1 MQGDAG
7 NDAEEAMRG
16 VLSTT
21 GQQRVAARAGKAV
34 HGKLARLCSAVCNGC
49 GILWHGT
56 EHAQYRADK
65 HAAEGGHAPAS
76 GSETRA
82 DGASHKRTSS
92 SDDAVSC
99 FTVWRCDQ
107 KEKFH
112 VGEPTGN
119 QKEGGEQDQTD

>member
-1 MQGDAG
+1 
-7 NDAEEAMRG
+7 MRG